1 MQHARSSNPSKS
13 LPLLDRDRLL
23 AVIEPV
29 VRAHGAEVWDIEFKN
44 ENGWVLRVYVERL
57 GASAS
62 KLSTKSA
69 AIDLELCS
77 AIARDLSPALDV
89 EDPIAGRY
97 NLEVSSPGIE
107 RSLRKVADYDRF
119 AGEKAKLK
127 LRSALHGQKV
137 YVGRLGPIREGS
149 VTLDLDDGDKSI
161 AIPFGEIVAAHLVFE
176 FGSAPPSTQSSRKAP
191 KSKRKSQ
198 R

>member
-1 MQHARSSNPSKS
+1 MQHAPSSKS
-13 LPLLDRDRLL
+13 LPFLDRDRLL

-29 VRAHGAEVWDIEFKN
+29 VRAHGAEVWDIELKN

-57 GASAS
+57 GSTAS
-62 KLSTKSA
+62 KLSTKNA

-77 AIARDLSPALDV
+77 AIARDLSPALDI
-89 EDPIAGRY
+89 EDPIAGHY

-107 RSLRKVADYDRF
+107 RSLRNEADYDRF

-137 YVGRLGPIREGS
+137 YVGRLGQVGKGS
-149 VTLDLDDGDKSI
+149 LTLHDGDESI
-161 AIPFGEIVAAHLVFE
+161 AIPLEQIVTAHLVFE
-176 FGSAPPSTQSSRKAP
+176 FGNKA
-191 KSKRKSQ
+191 KGRTSKRKP
-198 R
+198 